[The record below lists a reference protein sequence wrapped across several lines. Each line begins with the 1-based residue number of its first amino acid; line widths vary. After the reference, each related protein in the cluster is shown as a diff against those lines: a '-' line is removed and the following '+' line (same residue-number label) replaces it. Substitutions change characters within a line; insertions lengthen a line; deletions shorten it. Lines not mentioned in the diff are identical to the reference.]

1 LLEQIEMVA
10 DERGWH
16 SRPPKLR
23 MWKRAA
29 DLWISAILLLLTAPP
44 MILVAL
50 VLKLAGAPVFKGI
63 PYVGADG
70 RVYRCW
76 QFFSEA
82 PFEIIDHT
90 GLGVLPHLLNVL
102 NGTMSLV
109 GPQPLSEHQLR
120 NRSSADH
127 DTYFACRP
135 GLTGLWQVEG
145 RRGVRNGPRLDR
157 TYVTECSPRLDLII
171 VAKTLIGITRD

>member
-1 LLEQIEMVA
+1 VLEQMEMA
-10 DERGWH
+10 TARGWH
-16 SRPPKLR
+16 SQPPKLR
-23 MWKRAA
+23 TWKRATDFSIA
-29 DLWISAILLLLTAPP
+29 AILLLLTAPL

-50 VLKLAGAPVFKGI
+50 ALKVAGTSVFKGQ

-70 RVYRCW
+70 RVFRCW

-82 PFEIIDHT
+82 PFEIIDHA
-90 GLGVLPHLLNVL
+90 GLGALPHLLNVL

-109 GPQPLSEHQLR
+109 GPQPLTERQLR
-120 NRSSADH
+120 NRSGADR

-157 TYVTECSPRLDLII
+157 RYVTECSPRLDLTILARTFI
-171 VAKTLIGITRD
+171 AISND